1 MIITSK
7 RLCKSILTALAD
19 EEILKILNSTTNTPK
34 SVNDI
39 ISECFIPH
47 TTAYRKIKWLVEE
60 NILIIDKTVVT
71 SEGKK
76 LSMFSSIY
84 KSFNISYDK
93 NNITI
98 NAEILIDR
106 SDRIANHFFSL

>member
-19 EEILKILNSTTNTPK
+19 EEMLQILNFTTNAPR

-39 ISECFIPH
+39 INDCNIPH

-60 NILIIDKTVVT
+60 NLLIVDKTIVT

-76 LSMFSSIY
+76 SSIFSSIY

-93 NNITI
+93 NKITI
-98 NAEILIDR
+98 NAEVLIDR
-106 SDRIANHFFSL
+106 NDKIANHFFSL